1 MEGVIYVFIVFL
13 LISLLSDKY
22 VNGWLKLTLFV
33 YYGVI
38 IFYFSRG
45 YSKIMSNRVEYA
57 SNNEYDFRDKADV
70 KALFSF
76 WEKRS
81 DFVDGFL
88 AFYFLPLLAF
98 LVYSYYK
105 RITHS
110 KTGKHTFLTYFS
122 MIPVT
127 VVYLLLLLFF
137 AMLGYHP

>member
-45 YSKIMSNRVEYA
+45 YNKIMSSRIEYA
-57 SNNEYDFRDKADV
+57 SKNEYDFRDKADV
-70 KALFSF
+70 EALFTF
-76 WEKRS
+76 WQTRS

-105 RITHS
+105 RITQRDD
-110 KTGKHTFLTYFS
+110 GKQTFLTYFS

-137 AMLGYHP
+137 EMLGYHP